1 MTLRKNILPNLFLH
15 ALLLMTSLYM
25 LIQAIAQPG
34 NVQLLF
40 IVSLCTVGWY
50 GARHVP
56 FPSLF
61 HWFVLCYVTLFYF
74 YPVILPALDIS
85 FKAADHV
92 VAGYCFMTVGGI
104 HLFILFYELTRS
116 TKGLKDPTPEEAFV
130 IRLSR
135 LRIAVLGLLGASVAG
150 ALLIILDVGSLSVGT
165 LMDMAN
171 TSRADRKL
179 ESGALSLLGS
189 YLVIF
194 GGLGFV
200 LIPVY
205 AREKFIQAV
214 LITCVFIL
222 VDAFLMLAFRVRTPI
237 VLHLIGI
244 SVGFLYVRHRVVFAE
259 KPKVKKKKRP
269 RVINSRQTL
278 VRMAFFIL
286 IVGILGIYMRMV
298 RGFIGHAN
306 DLSVLRQDLSQAVEF
321 ALAVD
326 DAVGGDFGYTPTVF
340 KVIEFVPNEHDYLR
354 GQSYYRLFF
363 IGIPRF
369 IWDDKPLN
377 TGIIVGRWLYPGT
390 IVQSNPPGVMGDLYV
405 NFGYLGILGFII
417 YGCLFAVFDNKKSLA
432 YYIMVA
438 TSFGSIFHFARGS
451 FTNIILQLL
460 VLYIVSVLIQRFI
473 LVRE

>member
-1 MTLRKNILPNLFLH
+1 
-15 ALLLMTSLYM
+15 
-25 LIQAIAQPG
+25 
-34 NVQLLF
+34 
-40 IVSLCTVGWY
+40 
-50 GARHVP
+50 
-56 FPSLF
+56 
-61 HWFVLCYVTLFYF
+61 
-74 YPVILPALDIS
+74 
-85 FKAADHV
+85 
-92 VAGYCFMTVGGI
+92 
-104 HLFILFYELTRS
+104 
-116 TKGLKDPTPEEAFV
+116 
-130 IRLSR
+130 
-135 LRIAVLGLLGASVAG
+135 
-150 ALLIILDVGSLSVGT
+150 
-165 LMDMAN
+165 
-171 TSRADRKL
+171 
-179 ESGALSLLGS
+179 
-189 YLVIF
+189 VIF

-205 AREKFIQAV
+205 ARQRFIQAV
-214 LITCVFIL
+214 LITCIFIL

-244 SVGFLYVRHRVVFAE
+244 SVGFLYLRHRVVFSKE
-259 KPKVKKKKRP
+259 SKPKKKKRLK
-269 RVINSRQTL
+269 VINSRQIL

-286 IVGILGIYMRMV
+286 IVGMLGIYMRMV
-298 RGFIGHAN
+298 RGFIGNAK

-340 KVIEFVPNEHDYLR
+340 KVIEFVPQEHDYLK

-377 TGIIVGRWLYPGT
+377 TGIVVGRWLYPGT
-390 IVQSNPPGVMGDLYV
+390 VVQSNPPGVMGDLYV
-405 NFGYLGILGFII
+405 NFGYLGILGFIV

-460 VLYIVSVLIQRFI
+460 VLYMVSCLIQRFI